1 MSINHLH
8 IAIIMDGNRRYA
20 KKRGL
25 SVDCGHRRGADKIE
39 EILDWCIELKIK
51 ELTLYTFSTENFKRK
66 KDEVNFLMHLFQER
80 FHRLIDDE
88 RVSKNRIKIRF
99 IGKISMLPKKVRDEI
114 SAVEKK
120 TARFSGYFL
129 NFAIAYG
136 GRQEILDAARE
147 IARKAASGKINPE
160 RINEKVFESYLLLKS
175 KPDIVIRT
183 AGDLR
188 TSNFLP
194 WQSAYS
200 EWFFLK
206 NSWPEFRK
214 SSLKKIISEFRER
227 KRNFGR

>member
-1 MSINHLH
+1 
-8 IAIIMDGNRRYA
+8 
-20 KKRGL
+20 
-25 SVDCGHRRGADKIE
+25 
-39 EILDWCIELKIK
+39 
-51 ELTLYTFSTENFKRK
+51 
-66 KDEVNFLMHLFQER
+66 
-80 FHRLIDDE
+80 
-88 RVSKNRIKIRF
+88 RIRIRF
-99 IGKISMLPKKVRDEI
+99 IGRISMLPKKIRNEI

-120 TARFSGYFL
+120 TGRFSGYFF

-147 IARKAASGKINPE
+147 IARKAVSGKINPE
-160 RINEKVFESYLLLKS
+160 RINEKVFESHLLLKS

-200 EWFFLK
+200 EWFFIK
-206 NSWPEFRK
+206 KSWPEFRK
-214 SSLKKIISEFRER
+214 SDLKRIILEFSHR